1 MNKKIKDLVEDD
13 KVLISFEKED
23 KHYYGTLCRPNVM
36 FPTWV
41 KVRYGNNEGYWEH
54 TFRINNRDVYE
65 YSDGRITIN
74 CNFSNE
80 IDEKIQTRKRLAL
93 IQRLQA
99 QTEDEKRD
107 IETEKLH
114 LRWKDEA
121 NMANNWF
128 LQLPEKQQEYVMQLC
143 NNSSVVHHTFPAC
156 A

>member
-93 IQRLQA
+93 IQRLQY
-99 QTEDEKRD
+99 QTEDERKD
-107 IETEKLH
+107 IAYDKLMLSLKDRRNQADIFFLSLSEK
-114 LRWKDEA
+114 
-121 NMANNWF
+121 
-128 LQLPEKQQEYVMQLC
+128 
-143 NNSSVVHHTFPAC
+143 
-156 A
+156 